1 MIGLPWRYYLLLFS
15 LSLWQIN
22 DFLGWEP
29 EPRLRNNF
37 HCNLQTC
44 LLTLT
49 LNPNTTA
56 ACEHILV
63 IVMRFRDYFRYF
75 LNPQIKL
82 SKRKR
87 HANNFLAFIVPES
100 KVTNSHK
107 DNLHE
112 TNVLRNKKYVWCGKR
127 RWFLWM
133 SVVCWLLKYIT
144 EAHTS
149 TQTLEKKII
158 SQNSIFFLLFLV
170 NSLETFCYNKS
181 RNNLKR
187 RDSDLTLIDLWRKS

>member
-1 MIGLPWRYYLLLFS
+1 MISWDGN
-15 LSLWQIN
+15 LSQDYGTIFIATYKPA
-22 DFLGWEP
+22 FLHLHSTSTQ
-29 EPRLRNNF
+29 LRPANK
-37 HCNLQTC
+37 
-44 LLTLT
+44 
-49 LNPNTTA
+49 
-56 ACEHILV
+56 LV
-63 IVMRFRDYFRYF
+63 IVPRFRDYFIYF
-75 LNPQIKL
+75 MNPQIKV

-87 HANNFLAFIVPES
+87 HVNNFLAFIVPES
-100 KVTNSHK
+100 KVRNSHK